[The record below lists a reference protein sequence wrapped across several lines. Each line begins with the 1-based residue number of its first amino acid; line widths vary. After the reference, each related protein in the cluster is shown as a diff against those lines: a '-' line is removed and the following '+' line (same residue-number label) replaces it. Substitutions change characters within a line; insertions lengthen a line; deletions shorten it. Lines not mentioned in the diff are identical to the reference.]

1 MENLPAPL
9 GRSGVVRC
17 AARLLVSGRFSNSN
31 AIGIRSI
38 LNFIFEHRQEHCEN
52 VENQFYMNVL
62 AENEDRPLAAFTLR
76 QHNVD
81 IIREMLRML
90 TTAK

>member
-1 MENLPAPL
+1 
-9 GRSGVVRC
+9 
-17 AARLLVSGRFSNSN
+17 
-31 AIGIRSI
+31 
-38 LNFIFEHRQEHCEN
+38 
-52 VENQFYMNVL
+52 MNVL